1 MSNIISL
8 QETSPDHWRAKYQ
21 GNYGVYTIKITTNGK
36 QTVDFSCSCPSDYYP
51 CKHIA
56 MIEEAITERITQ
68 NAGSKKSGKGK
79 SAGAEDVLKKLS
91 REELYDFTVRLIKN
105 NPDLSNAVLLE
116 FAEKIE
122 SKNNNKYAPVICRAL
137 ETLEFY
143 NAEDYYYHEDT
154 LDIDILD
161 QWFEKAD
168 QHLEAKKN
176 QEAVLIAQAC
186 IEEFASWLEKNDS
199 DIADYVSESYETY
212 PFEILGKAADDP
224 ETNVRALYDYCMSEL
239 TKKKYAGTAMFD
251 GFNDLLMRVSAEIDS
266 GAFIDLQYTLLNNI
280 QDKSSYG
287 AEKILRRIIEFYNRC
302 QQPDKAWKC
311 IEENIQITSFR
322 RMVVEKKIEQNDF
335 AAAKKLIYDFI
346 DAAKKRNNYCSDR
359 WDDYLLQ
366 IALKEEDVRA
376 IRSIS
381 RSFIDDRFQDHYYRI
396 YKSAFTAAEWTEELE
411 NLLSRYESKKN
422 FYDDSASDLLAAEG
436 AAERLMLHIEKKLS
450 MNSIEKYHR
459 YFAAEFPEKTLAL
472 FRKAIDH
479 YAAQNTGRSHYEHIA
494 SLFEKMSK
502 IPGGKAVIADMK
514 GQYKIWYKNR
524 RAMMEVLGCK

>member
-1 MSNIISL
+1 
-8 QETSPDHWRAKYQ
+8 
-21 GNYGVYTIKITTNGK
+21 
-36 QTVDFSCSCPSDYYP
+36 
-51 CKHIA
+51 
-56 MIEEAITERITQ
+56 MIEEAITERIMQ
-68 NAGSKKSGKGK
+68 NADSKKNGREKG
-79 SAGAEDVLKKLS
+79 AGAEEVLKKLS
-91 REELYDFTVRLIKN
+91 REELYAFTVRLIKN

-122 SKNNNKYAPVICRAL
+122 SKNNNKYAPIIRRAL
-137 ETLEFY
+137 KTLEFY
-143 NAEDYYYHEDT
+143 NNEDYYYSEDS

-168 QHLEAKKN
+168 QYLAAKKN

-186 IEEFASWLEKNDS
+186 IEEFASWLEKNNS
-199 DIADYVSESYETY
+199 SIADYVSESYEAY
-212 PFEILGKAADDP
+212 PFEILEKAADDP
-224 ETNVRALYDYCMSEL
+224 KTNVRVLYDYCMGEL

-251 GFNDLLMRVSAEIDS
+251 GFNNLLMRVSAEIDP
-266 GAFIDLQYTLLNNI
+266 GAFIDLQYTLLNDI
-280 QDKSSYG
+280 QDKSSFD

-322 RMVVEKKIEQNDF
+322 KIVVEKKIEQNDF
-335 AAAKKLIYDFI
+335 AAAKKLIRDFI
-346 DAAKKRNNYCSDR
+346 DAAKKQNNYYPDR

-366 IALKEEDVRA
+366 IALKEEDVPA

-381 RSFIDDRFQDHYYRI
+381 RSFIDERFQDHYYLI

-411 NLLSRYESKKN
+411 NLLSHYGSKKK
-422 FYDDSASDLLAAEG
+422 FYDDSAADLLAAEG
-436 AAERLMLHIEKKLS
+436 AAERLLLHIEKKLS
-450 MNSIEKYHR
+450 MNGIEKYYR

-494 SLFEKMSK
+494 GLFKKMSK

-514 GQYKIWYKNR
+514 SQYKIEYKNR